1 MKQPGYYLQFPRD
14 YYVGGEKKAAP
25 SAVRPGV
32 CGVRY
37 FPLFAVWL
45 SLVHAASAR
54 TLSPATQPASL
65 DDRVGRLIDQLRSDN
80 ADKRQS
86 AATDLTKMGGLA
98 RPAILKLT
106 KSPDPG
112 LQQQAVQILLGLPWY
127 VPDDP
132 AMVKKML
139 LGYGTPDIE
148 SRREIVLALADLA
161 QVDNGTGVGAL
172 SRLVREDPSPAVQ
185 WSIVTCLRQQG
196 HLDAFQA
203 VQPPADDSRLLA
215 LCGYAR
221 LSGDLPAAV
230 DALRQSAE
238 LELANPTDDDG
249 EFDFVIRFLA
259 DADVQQKRFDQAADW
274 RRRELARGSGLDQAG
289 ISTALLELFVLQAD
303 FGPLKGLE
311 NDLRLAGGDVQK
323 PLIQYALGKLYRRMQ
338 EPAKAETAMQAAF
351 AGSSNRLERYDVG
364 KFLYDHGWDDLAE
377 REFNAYLKR
386 DLPDAGDAMDN
397 RLVDANV
404 HFCLGGLAM
413 RRGDDETA
421 AQEKEQAMLLIGNGA
436 DLRMTDAQGREWKVS
451 AADYSAVWAD
461 IYWRYLRAAVANH
474 NEKEAGRRLE
484 QLLELKPTDTDIA
497 IDVVP
502 ILRQRGRSVDADL
515 LFKWSYD
522 PARKD
527 LDAHPDDPQRLN
539 ELAWL
544 CAKCDRNLPD
554 ARVWAEKAA
563 KMAPDD
569 AAILDTLA
577 EVNFHLGRADEA
589 ARIETQALNLQP
601 DDPYMKKQLQRYAA
615 AAKAK

>member
-1 MKQPGYYLQFPRD
+1 MKQPGYYQQIPSD
-14 YYVGGEKKAAP
+14 YYAGGEKKAAP
-25 SAVRPGV
+25 SEVRAGHWGV
-32 CGVRY
+32 HH
-37 FPLFAVWL
+37 FLLFAVWL
-45 SLVHAASAR
+45 SLVNGAWAR
-54 TLSPATQPASL
+54 TISPATQPASL

-86 AATDLTKMGGLA
+86 AAADLIKMGGLA

-112 LQQQAVQILLGLPWY
+112 LQQQAAQILLGLPWY
-127 VPDDP
+127 APDDP
-132 AMVKKML
+132 AMVKKIL

-148 SRREIVLALADLA
+148 SRREIVRDLADLA
-161 QVDNGTGVGAL
+161 EIDNGTGLDAL
-172 SRLVREDPSPAVQ
+172 SRLVSEDPSPAVQ
-185 WSIVTCLRQQG
+185 WTIVKCLFVQG

-215 LCGYAR
+215 LCGLAR
-221 LSGDLPAAV
+221 LSVNLPAAL
-230 DALRQSAE
+230 DDLRQSAE

-249 EFDFVIRFLA
+249 AFDFVIRFLV
-259 DADVQQKRFDQAADW
+259 DADVQRRRFDQAADW
-274 RRRELARGSGLDQAG
+274 RRKELARGSGLEESG
-289 ISTALLELFVLQAD
+289 ISTALLELFALQAD

-311 NDLRLAGGDVQK
+311 DDLRLAGGDIQK
-323 PLIQYALGKLYRRMQ
+323 PQIQYALGKLYRRMQ
-338 EPAKAETAMQAAF
+338 EPAKAQAALQ
-351 AGSSNRLERYDVG
+351 AALAASTNRLERYYVG

-377 REFNAYLKR
+377 REFDAYLKR
-386 DLPDAGDAMDN
+386 DLPDAGEGMDN
-397 RLVDANV
+397 RVVDANV

-413 RRGDDETA
+413 RRGDDGA
-421 AQEKEQAMLLIGNGA
+421 AAHEKETAMLLIGNGA
-436 DLRMTDAQGREWKVS
+436 DLKLTDAQGRERKVS
-451 AADYSAVWAD
+451 AADYAAVWAD
-461 IYWRYLRAAVANH
+461 IYWRYLRAAVAQH
-474 NEKEAGRRLE
+474 DEKEVGRRLE
-484 QLLELKPTDTDIA
+484 QLLERKPTDPDIA

-522 PARKD
+522 PAKKD

-544 CAKCDRNLPD
+544 CAKCDRNLAE
-554 ARVWAEKAA
+554 ARVWAEKAV
-563 KMAPDD
+563 KLAPDD

-577 EVNFHLGRADEA
+577 EVNFHLGRPDEA

-615 AAKAK
+615 AAKGK